1 MAFTNIKISITLNQ
15 ILVQEPIFQGENRCK
30 VISSCEDFMRSIFNF
45 SKRYN
50 DGWARINSKKCD
62 KDFRKYKI
70 KYTEVFEI
78 LERHEI
84 MFPRKIG
91 YLDMKTGERIISR
104 FRLTDFGINLLFD
117 PNKEYIR
124 KQNND
129 PKQDK
134 RIRNRKSQR
143 KSRIKDSEDQVIS
156 KILTNILDLKIDE
169 SAFDEYWK
177 YNRQYFS
184 PEQSDSIER
193 STDSIKNGKFK
204 KLHRCAKDGRVHHPW
219 VCMASVLRP
228 FFSLRGKKYLRTVD
242 IRSCHTTFWA
252 KYICDISK
260 LPEYLSLNED
270 IRDVVKS
277 KYKEYNNILTN
288 QSIYTNSIY
297 CDSISTPLYP
307 PCPVTQHYVS
317 QNVTNI
323 IEEYIKWTEFW
334 TNPDIDP
341 KQHIIH
347 ELGGTYSRD
356 EIKEL
361 INASIN
367 LQRNDV
373 FYWIEKNYP
382 VLFDIWKK
390 TNRKKTGNYIS
401 RFFETK
407 LMLDPELILLAESL
421 DLEVLIEH
429 DGAGILAQENDSEL
443 DAKAKKLRDWIQEKS
458 VALFGLKVQVKI
470 DKPEDPPIGRVAI
483 EERNRINK
491 HVPSKSKAKNRRKPI
506 QN

>member
-1 MAFTNIKISITLNQ
+1 MRWTF
-15 ILVQEPIFQGENRCK
+15 
-30 VISSCEDFMRSIFNF
+30 DFSTRN
-45 SKRYN
+45 K
-50 DGWARINSKKCD
+50 DGWAKINSKACD
-62 KDFRKYKI
+62 KLFRSCEI

-78 LERHEI
+78 LERHGI
-84 MFPRKIG
+84 MFPRKVG
-91 YLDMKTGERIISR
+91 FKSMKTGENVISR
-104 FRLTDFGINLLFD
+104 FRLTNFGINLLFD
-117 PNKEYIR
+117 ANKEYIR

-156 KILTNILDLKIDE
+156 KTLRNILDLRIDE
-169 SAFDEYWK
+169 LAFDNYWK
-177 YNRQYFS
+177 NNRQYFS
-184 PEQSDSIER
+184 REQSDSIER

-288 QSIYTNSIY
+288 KSIYTNSIY
-297 CDSISTPLYP
+297 CDSISTPFHP
-307 PCPVTQHYVS
+307 PCPVSHHYVS

-334 TNPDIDP
+334 TNPDLDP